1 MTTVTLFHCDG
12 KMNSYETHMQVYPS
26 VKVGGEYEEKTVLP
40 REDVNLTHLSFLSVW
55 VCVIAEHTS
64 VPLLASI
71 RRVYMFQIEI
81 KSSLTEKFNKN
92 GWICMIWKYHQFEV

>member
-1 MTTVTLFHCDG
+1 MTTVAHFHRDG

-26 VKVGGEYEEKTVLP
+26 VTIDREYEKKTVLP

-55 VCVIAEHTS
+55 LCVIAEHTS

-71 RRVYMFQIEI
+71 SCVYEYLSNRNKIAAYWKVQQKWLDLYDMEV
-81 KSSLTEKFNKN
+81 SS
-92 GWICMIWKYHQFEV
+92 I